1 MHARTDSLKKV
12 FDCRKPNMV
21 ELFFSGGLVNYSL
34 LGENLNLVLGLLV
47 SLREYV
53 INLSDTKEP
62 YW

>member
-1 MHARTDSLKKV
+1 
-12 FDCRKPNMV
+12 MV

-34 LGENLNLVLGLLV
+34 LGEDLNLVLGLLV